1 MRTSVQCHRGLI
13 MPTVHIQDTAGA
25 LRSAAI
31 AALAT
36 LIVLNLGM
44 FASTLAG
51 VEPHPPGA
59 RGPYI
64 AATAALA
71 TATLLQLMAA
81 RGGAVPLLAL
91 TALAFIPGVGPHKF
105 FTEAAARD
113 LAPVIIV
120 GTGALVTLVVVALR
134 LHRLQRE
141 VASGPP
147 LRAATG
153 AAR

>member
-1 MRTSVQCHRGLI
+1 MPNPSVQ
-13 MPTVHIQDTAGA
+13 DAASA
-25 LRSAAI
+25 LRGAAI

-44 FASTLAG
+44 FASMLAG

-64 AATAALA
+64 AAVTALA
-71 TATLLQLMAA
+71 TATLLQVMAA
-81 RGGAVPLLAL
+81 RGGAVPLLAF

-105 FTEAAARD
+105 FTEAAAPD

-120 GTGALVTLVVVALR
+120 GTGALVTLVVVAVR
-134 LHRLQRE
+134 LHRLQRQA
-141 VASGPP
+141 ASVPP
-147 LRAATG
+147 LHAATG
-153 AAR
+153 TAR

>member
-1 MRTSVQCHRGLI
+1 
-13 MPTVHIQDTAGA
+13 MPTVRIHDSPGA
-25 LRSAAI
+25 LRSTAI

-44 FASTLAG
+44 FASMLAG

-71 TATLLQLMAA
+71 TATLLQVIAA
-81 RGGAVPLLAL
+81 RGGAVPLLTL

-105 FTEAAARD
+105 FTESAAHD

-120 GTGALVTLVVVALR
+120 GTGALLTLLVVALR

-141 VASGPP
+141 AASDPP
-147 LRAATG
+147 LRVTTD